1 MGTQKAVSDWWNFE
15 LRVPTSSTDP
25 QETPATSDVSQRPD
39 TRVLP
44 TSRMPERQNRSKG
57 HEEQV
62 SVMVPLAKPCPG
74 YA

>member
-1 MGTQKAVSDWWNFE
+1 MSTQKTVSDWWNFE
-15 LRVPTSSTDP
+15 LCVPTGNTDL
-25 QETPATSDVSQRPD
+25 QETPAAGDVSQHPD

-62 SVMVPLAKPCPG
+62 SAIALAKRCPG
-74 YA
+74 YR